1 MNTRFTQIEDVT
13 GIARAIMQAV
23 DNASAGR
30 TTYLRALARATAA
43 ALDGKGKP
51 KGEQLEALRVT
62 HESFYPMVMAAAEEF
77 VPRGTKD
84 RMIELHRRANFARTS
99 ASALRNHARAG
110 GDIAALK
117 IDKLTKASLKTPDI
131 RERPPTAKRLHARVK
146 GRAVQIL
153 SSIGSLAAV
162 DKPGAIQD
170 LRDIITQLS
179 DQLASLGGTLHRD
192 GPLRQRR
199 PARVEQALHA

>member
-1 MNTRFTQIEDVT
+1 MITNIDVT
-13 GIARAIMQAV
+13 SIARTIMQCQ
-23 DNASAGR
+23 DDASAGR
-30 TTYLRALARATAA
+30 TTYLRALASATAST
-43 ALDGKGKP
+43 LEGKGKP
-51 KGEQLEALRVT
+51 KGEQLAALQAAHDR
-62 HESFYPMVMAAAEEF
+62 FYPLVMLAAEEF
-77 VPRGTKD
+77 VPKGTKE
-84 RMIELHRRANFARTS
+84 RMTELHRRANFARTS

-117 IDKLTKASLKTPDI
+117 LDKLTKASLKTPEV
-131 RERPPTAKRLHARVK
+131 RERPPSARRLHARVK

-199 PARVEQALHA
+199 PARAESSPALHS